1 MRRAMLP
8 TNLNTKR
15 LLLRAPVP
23 ADAAQI
29 FDSYARLPEVSRF
42 MMWRP
47 HSQFAT
53 VEVFVGECVAAFQ
66 SGARL
71 PYILALAGEPRTPIG
86 MLEARPLGHK
96 VELGYVLAPSFW
108 GRGFMPEAISALTK
122 EALAEPSFFR
132 VQAFCDVENVNS
144 QRALEK
150 SDFVREGRHDRFN
163 VHPNLSAAPRPCFM
177 YAKCR

>member
-1 MRRAMLP
+1 MLP
-8 TNLNTKR
+8 MNLNTER

-29 FDSYARLPEVSRF
+29 FDSYARLPEVSRY

-47 HSQFAT
+47 HSQLAT
-53 VEVFVGECVAAFQ
+53 VEDFVGECVVAFQ
-66 SGARL
+66 TGSRL
-71 PYILALAGEPRTPIG
+71 PYVLALAGEPHTPIG

-108 GRGFMPEAISALTK
+108 GQGLMPEAISALTNS
-122 EALAEPSFFR
+122 ALAEPSCFR

-144 QRALEK
+144 QRALKK
-150 SDFVREGRHDRFN
+150 SGFIREGRHDRFN
-163 VHPNLSAAPRPCFM
+163 VHPNLGAAPRPCFM

>member
-1 MRRAMLP
+1 MLP
-8 TNLNTKR
+8 ANLNTER

-23 ADAAQI
+23 ADAAKI
-29 FDSYARLPEVSRF
+29 FDSYARLPEVSRY

-47 HSQFAT
+47 HSQLAT
-53 VEVFVGECVAAFQ
+53 VEVFVEECVAAFQ

-71 PYILALAGEPRTPIG
+71 PYVLALAGEPHTPIG

-108 GRGFMPEAISALTK
+108 GQGFMPEAISALTNS
-122 EALAEPSFFR
+122 ALAEPSCFR

-150 SDFVREGRHDRFN
+150 SAFVREGRHERFN
-163 VHPNLSAAPRPCFM
+163 VHPNLSAEPRPCFM